1 MALKYQRIL
10 LKISGEALGG
20 EKGMGFDEPTMDAIC
35 GGVKK
40 AHDLGVQIGIVVG
53 GGNFWRGRSSG
64 KMERTLADKIGM
76 LATVMN
82 ALAVSDKL
90 EQLGVPTEVFTSI
103 TMPQVAQPFTRK
115 DALRAMDKGKIAVFG
130 GGTGNPFFSTDTATA
145 LRAVEVSA
153 DVMFKATMVDGVYD
167 KDPHKYADAKKYDT
181 IQVTNHAGHAREL
194 ANAAAQQA
202 RQSGEELRV
211 FTAGGDGTFNEA
223 LTGIYGYANAAVGC
237 LPFGSG
243 NDFLRTFGT
252 KEEFLDLDA
261 QLAGGPVSIDLM
273 QTSLG
278 LSATICAAG
287 LDAQVAYGI
296 PKFRRIPLC
305 GGEMAYVLS
314 IVEQLCGHIGR
325 RVEYTIDGETL
336 DVDCLMCAICN
347 GRTYGGGFCAAPEAQ
362 PDDGWLDV
370 YIIRKV
376 SRVTIAKLLGM
387 YKSGKHFQNGQLV
400 RAAEPYFIYRR
411 AKQVSLRAA
420 DGRGPIVATA
430 DGECAPK
437 EQITV
442 QVQPLA
448 GRILLPKPAF
458 ERFAAQRTAQSADRT

>member
-1 MALKYQRIL
+1 M
-10 LKISGEALGG
+10 
-20 EKGMGFDEPTMDAIC
+20 
-35 GGVKK
+35 
-40 AHDLGVQIGIVVG
+40 
-53 GGNFWRGRSSG
+53 
-64 KMERTLADKIGM
+64 RTLFLLNPTAGKADCTRTLPQQINAAAARAG
-76 LATVMN
+76 LAP
-82 ALAVSDKL
+82 
-90 EQLGVPTEVFTSI
+90 EE
-103 TMPQVAQPFTRK
+103 
-115 DALRAMDKGKIAVFG
+115 
-130 GGTGNPFFSTDTATA
+130 
-145 LRAVEVSA
+145 
-153 DVMFKATMVDGVYD
+153 Y
-167 KDPHKYADAKKYDT
+167 T

-305 GGEMAYVLS
+305 GGEAAYLLS
-314 IVEQLCGHIGR
+314 IVEQLCGRIGR
-325 RVEYTIDGETL
+325 TLTFTIDEETL
-336 DVDCLMCAICN
+336 TVDCLMCAICN
-347 GRTYGGGFCAAPEAQ
+347 GKAYGGGFLAGPEAV

-370 YIIRKV
+370 FIVRKV
-376 SRVTIAKLLGM
+376 GRLTIAKLLSM
-387 YKSGKHFQNGQLV
+387 YKNGRHFVNGQLTE
-400 RAAEPYFIYRR
+400 AARPYFIYRR
-411 AKQVSLRAA
+411 AKRVSLRPA

-430 DGECAPK
+430 DGECAPCG
-437 EQITV
+437 EVTASL
-442 QVQPLA
+442 QPLA
-448 GRILLPKPAF
+448 GRILLPKPSY
-458 ERFAAQRTAQSADRT
+458 ERFCAARSTPADVTE

>member
-1 MALKYQRIL
+1 MHTLFIL
-10 LKISGEALGG
+10 NPTAGKTDCTRTLPSQIEAAAMRAGLSRS
-20 EKGMGFDEPTMDAIC
+20 DYT
-35 GGVKK
+35 
-40 AHDLGVQIGIVVG
+40 VQI
-53 GGNFWRGRSSG
+53 
-64 KMERTLADKIGM
+64 T
-76 LATVMN
+76 T
-82 ALAVSDKL
+82 
-90 EQLGVPTEVFTSI
+90 
-103 TMPQVAQPFTRK
+103 
-115 DALRAMDKGKIAVFG
+115 
-130 GGTGNPFFSTDTATA
+130 
-145 LRAVEVSA
+145 
-153 DVMFKATMVDGVYD
+153 
-167 KDPHKYADAKKYDT
+167 
-181 IQVTNHAGHAREL
+181 HAGHAREL
-194 ANAAAQQA
+194 AHAAAEQA
-202 RQSGEELRV
+202 QRQGENLRI

-223 LTGIYGYANAAVGC
+223 LTGVCGFENAAVGC

-261 QLAGGPVSIDLM
+261 QLAGGPVTIDLM

-314 IVEQLCGHIGR
+314 IIQQLCGHLGR
-325 RVEYTIDGETL
+325 RVEYTIDGETMT
-336 DVDCLMCAICN
+336 VDCLMCAVCN

-376 SRVTIAKLLGM
+376 SRPTIAKLLGM
-387 YKSGKHFQNGQLV
+387 YKSGRHFKDGRLV
-400 RAAEPYFIYRR
+400 KAAEPYFIYRR
-411 AKQVSLRAA
+411 AKQVTLRAA

-430 DGECAPK
+430 DGECVPC
-437 EQITV
+437 EQVSV

-458 ERFAAQRTAQSADRT
+458 ERFEAQRTAESAN

>member
-1 MALKYQRIL
+1 M
-10 LKISGEALGG
+10 
-20 EKGMGFDEPTMDAIC
+20 
-35 GGVKK
+35 
-40 AHDLGVQIGIVVG
+40 
-53 GGNFWRGRSSG
+53 
-64 KMERTLADKIGM
+64 RTLFLLNPTAGKADCTRTLPQQINAAAARAG
-76 LATVMN
+76 LAP
-82 ALAVSDKL
+82 
-90 EQLGVPTEVFTSI
+90 EE
-103 TMPQVAQPFTRK
+103 
-115 DALRAMDKGKIAVFG
+115 
-130 GGTGNPFFSTDTATA
+130 
-145 LRAVEVSA
+145 
-153 DVMFKATMVDGVYD
+153 Y
-167 KDPHKYADAKKYDT
+167 T

-296 PKFRRIPLC
+296 PKF
-305 GGEMAYVLS
+305 
-314 IVEQLCGHIGR
+314 
-325 RVEYTIDGETL
+325 
-336 DVDCLMCAICN
+336 
-347 GRTYGGGFCAAPEAQ
+347 RTYGGGFCAAPEAQ

>member
-1 MALKYQRIL
+1 M
-10 LKISGEALGG
+10 
-20 EKGMGFDEPTMDAIC
+20 
-35 GGVKK
+35 
-40 AHDLGVQIGIVVG
+40 
-53 GGNFWRGRSSG
+53 
-64 KMERTLADKIGM
+64 RTLFLLNPTAGKADCTRALPRQIDAAAARAG
-76 LATVMN
+76 LARGEYTIR
-82 ALAVSDKL
+82 
-90 EQLGVPTEVFTSI
+90 I
-103 TMPQVAQPFTRK
+103 TA
-115 DALRAMDKGKIAVFG
+115 
-130 GGTGNPFFSTDTATA
+130 
-145 LRAVEVSA
+145 
-153 DVMFKATMVDGVYD
+153 
-167 KDPHKYADAKKYDT
+167 
-181 IQVTNHAGHAREL
+181 HAGHAREL
-194 ANAAAQQA
+194 ANAAARQA
-202 RQSGEELRV
+202 GEQLHIY
-211 FTAGGDGTFNEA
+211 TAGGDGTFNEA
-223 LTGIYGYANAAVGC
+223 LTGVYGFENAAVGC
-237 LPFGSG
+237 LPYGSG

-252 KEEFLDLDA
+252 KAEFLDLDA
-261 QLAGGPVSIDLM
+261 QLAGGPVAIDLM

-305 GGEMAYVLS
+305 GGEAAYALS

-336 DVDCLMCAICN
+336 TVDCLMCAVCN

-376 SRVTIAKLLGM
+376 SRLTIAKLLGM
-387 YKSGKHFQNGQLV
+387 YKNGGHFRNGQLV

-411 AKQVSLRAA
+411 AKQVSLRAV

-430 DGECAPK
+430 DGECVPK

-448 GRILLPKPAF
+448 GRVLLPKPAF
-458 ERFAAQRTAQSADRT
+458 ERFAAQRSEQSAT

>member
-1 MALKYQRIL
+1 MNDELMLVEPSEEYFAELAAYRNDFLENSDSMDGCGPLRRFDDMKAYLEDTMRYTREETL
-10 LKISGEALGG
+10 PE
-20 EKGMGFDEPTMDAIC
+20 GM
-35 GGVKK
+35 V
-40 AHDLGVQIGIVVG
+40 
-53 GGNFWRGRSSG
+53 
-64 KMERTLADKIGM
+64 
-76 LATVMN
+76 LATQF
-82 ALAVSDKL
+82 LCIRKSDNRL
-90 EQLGVPTEVFTSI
+90 VG
-103 TMPQVAQPFTRK
+103 M
-115 DALRAMDKGKIAVFG
+115 
-130 GGTGNPFFSTDTATA
+130 
-145 LRAVEVSA
+145 
-153 DVMFKATMVDGVYD
+153 
-167 KDPHKYADAKKYDT
+167 
-181 IQVTNHAGHAREL
+181 IQVRHYL
-194 ANAAAQQA
+194 
-202 RQSGEELRV
+202 
-211 FTAGGDGTFNEA
+211 
-223 LTGIYGYANAAVGC
+223 
-237 LPFGSG
+237 

-420 DGRGPIVATA
+420 DGCGPIVATA